1 MPPCRRLN
9 LCILYI
15 QVIIAGLTHFEIIMP
30 EYMII
35 DLISAKFAITLFN
48 TVIVDN
54 KQAKG
59 EKQSRLIGCCDKR
72 YHCAYT
78 SLLERIYCYLCPSK
92 ADIFASSEMHAMYIL
107 KIPRKS

>member
-1 MPPCRRLN
+1 MSTHELIYTIR
-9 LCILYI
+9 
-15 QVIIAGLTHFEIIMP
+15 VTIARLTHFETIMP
-30 EYMII
+30 EYVII

-78 SLLERIYCYLCPSK
+78 SPSK
-92 ADIFASSEMHAMYIL
+92 ADIFASSEMHTIHIL
-107 KIPRKS
+107 KIPQKS

>member
-1 MPPCRRLN
+1 MSMPEL
-9 LCILYI
+9 IYTI
-15 QVIIAGLTHFEIIMP
+15 QATIARLTHFEIIMP
-30 EYMII
+30 ECVNT

-54 KQAKG
+54 KQVKG

-78 SLLERIYCYLCPSK
+78 SLLERIYRYLCLSK
-92 ADIFASSEMHAMYIL
+92 ADTFASSEMHTMHIL
-107 KIPRKS
+107 KIPQKS